1 MSSQSKQPS
10 VEVSVAV
17 SRKAWD
23 LGIFSADYCRV
34 GRLFIFTSALALPF
48 GARFI
53 VIVTKTPDLCL
64 RVALAW

>member
-1 MSSQSKQPS
+1 
-10 VEVSVAV
+10 V